1 MYFSDLTVNIQIRFM
16 CMMREARSE
25 EKNIYVRES
34 LRIPIVVTMATAL
47 HPSKTEQPENFQV
60 DYSLTEHDNIACW

>member
-1 MYFSDLTVNIQIRFM
+1 
-16 CMMREARSE
+16 MMREARSE
-25 EKNIYVRES
+25 EKKYIYVRES

-60 DYSLTEHDNIACW
+60 DYSPTEHDNIACW

>member
-1 MYFSDLTVNIQIRFM
+1 
-16 CMMREARSE
+16 MMREARSE

-47 HPSKTEQPENFQV
+47 HSSKAEKPENFQV
-60 DYSLTEHDNIACW
+60 DYSPTEHDNIACWENGCLNL